1 MPAILNNHIETIFD
15 YDLTDEERELL
26 TYGLSE
32 FDYDKVSS
40 IDSKVMALA
49 SLLGM
54 RGDKEKSKLY
64 LNKLNH
70 DFVKTNI
77 KWDSL
82 ILSKA
87 D

>member
-1 MPAILNNHIETIFD
+1 MTAILNNHIETIFD

-32 FDYDKVSS
+32 FDYNNLSS
-40 IDSKVMALA
+40 IDSKFIALA
-49 SLLGM
+49 SLFGM
-54 RGDKEKSKLY
+54 RGDKERSKLY
-64 LNKLNH
+64 LDKLNH

-77 KWDSL
+77 KWDSVQPL
-82 ILSKA
+82 G